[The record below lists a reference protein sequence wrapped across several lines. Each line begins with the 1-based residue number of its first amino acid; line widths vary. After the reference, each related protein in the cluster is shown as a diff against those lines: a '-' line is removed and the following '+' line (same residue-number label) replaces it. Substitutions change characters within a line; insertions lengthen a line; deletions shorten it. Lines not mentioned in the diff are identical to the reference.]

1 MKKIILL
8 AATITAFTFN
18 IKAQTT
24 GQLVSN
30 FKTLLAEANSDF
42 KKVKGAILENDSIN
56 KTVYYSCS
64 KTLGSPFEAIC
75 INSGDNTTYY
85 SSRFE
90 YIKTAEL
97 IKATEI
103 LPGILDEANAMI
115 KTGKY
120 TGRDYKKSETVEIT
134 EVKDL
139 DGNYILEIESS
150 SKAAD
155 GKDYLIITIYGKSW
169 GKK

>member
-56 KTVYYSCS
+56 K
-64 KTLGSPFEAIC
+64 
-75 INSGDNTTYY
+75 
-85 SSRFE
+85 
-90 YIKTAEL
+90 
-97 IKATEI
+97 
-103 LPGILDEANAMI
+103 NA
-115 KTGKY
+115 
-120 TGRDYKKSETVEIT
+120 
-134 EVKDL
+134 
-139 DGNYILEIESS
+139 
-150 SKAAD
+150 
-155 GKDYLIITIYGKSW
+155 
-169 GKK
+169 